1 MKRAFLIALV
11 LLTAGAIASCTT
23 PTGETDASSYDPF
36 ADREKQT
43 GEKTVGLGINS
54 YDREVAFD
62 GGRATFHVNL
72 TAGGNDCD
80 YGFLLF
86 VEGVSTPFRLDG
98 SEEATMHALFL
109 EDKETR
115 TLTFD
120 FVPPVGEQGDDLT
133 VDLLLTPWL
142 DRVPSFTTGDSSF
155 GFADKSDKLSASLT
169 MNAPAPNQP
178 AETAAEVAPRPLTD
192 EDRALL
198 RLGEGAY
205 TQAEYDYAVAQQSLP
220 EEERD
225 PSARLRQNAFFG
237 YGETM
242 WVSHFEQEKS
252 EPLTYTFALIGPFD
266 YTYRVTFFVDHKPV
280 RSLEGNDAILLTGGM
295 ERICTLTQSYVLSGY
310 DGTAV
315 VYAVAV
321 PVTETENEY
330 ATPFCLKSNMLGV
343 ILQ

>member
-1 MKRAFLIALV
+1 MKRALLILLV

-98 SEEATMHALFL
+98 SEEATMHAVFL

-115 TLTFD
+115 TLSFD
-120 FVPPVGEQGDDLT
+120 FVPPVGEQGEVLT
-133 VDLLLTPWL
+133 ANLLLTPWL
-142 DRVPSFTTGDSSF
+142 DRVPTFTTGDADF
-155 GFADKSDKLSASLT
+155 GFANRSEKLSCTLT
-169 MNAPAPNQP
+169 MNASAPQTTE
-178 AETAAEVAPRPLTD
+178 AVTASGASRSLTD
-192 EDRALL
+192 DDRALL
-198 RLGEGAY
+198 HLEDGTY
-205 TQAEYDYAVAQQSLP
+205 SQAEYDYAVAQQSLP

-252 EPLTYTFALIGPFD
+252 KPLTYTFAVIGPFD
-266 YTYRVTFFVDHKPV
+266 YTYRVTLFVDHEPV
-280 RSLEGNDAILLTGGM
+280 RSREGNDAVFLTGGM
-295 ERICTLTQSYVLSGY
+295 ERICTLTQTYDLSGC

-321 PVTETENEY
+321 PVNQPDNEY
-330 ATPFCLKSNMLGV
+330 ATPFCLKSDMLGV